1 MKLGNIGKERGEKSL
16 QSLFD
21 VDYSKVVENIID
33 KRTYP
38 EEKRKIQINITIV
51 PADERT
57 KMRIH
62 YDIKTTLSP
71 IVGGNTEVEIQ
82 EHEDGTFETR
92 PSISMSK
99 LKGQVDYRDVLPDAD
114 GVYPEGEE

>member
-1 MKLGNIGKERGEKSL
+1 MKLGNIGKERGEQSL
-16 QSLFD
+16 QSMFD
-21 VDYSKVVENIID
+21 IEYAKVVENVLD

-38 EEKRKIQINITIV
+38 EEKRKVQINIIIV
-51 PADERT
+51 PADDRT

-82 EHEDGTFETR
+82 EYDDGTYETR
-92 PSISMSK
+92 PSISVSK

-114 GVYPEGEE
+114 GVYPEEE